1 MSARA
6 TWSVLSVLAM
16 LAFASFA
23 GAFIYAER
31 LNSDYAR
38 LDELTFG
45 NLLWSVEQA
54 ERSGLQLRQIVNE
67 LQQVDVVGQEHD
79 LYSAAGLTLSLE
91 TVIGHLRDLDAL
103 SVSEDFS
110 QRYGQHAVFQDLLGR
125 LEALK
130 RVLDAGQVSEQTLQA
145 LEAVLAGFAQSLN
158 NLSLIVM
165 ERTDRLAEQVSGEI
179 ETLLI
184 LGGVGLV
191 GLVLCIVLLLR
202 INRKTDRRMSQAE
215 LMKEQAIGALNTL
228 GHGFAYFDA
237 DDRLVLFNDWYRRTF
252 SLPLKNGMT
261 FEETIRLGLQHG
273 LYADADAKGEAWIA
287 ERMHLHRHPEGP
299 FQMQFGNGRWMQVDE
314 RSTGDGGRAGLRF
327 DITEW
332 KVKEEAL
339 KTELQQRGALLSAL
353 RRATSLPA
361 AVLDHMLTL
370 LPQERDAERS
380 RIYLETAFQAHNLI
394 SRMIDDL
401 PVLADPTRG
410 ELGLVAVDFESE
422 RLWRIPMAFLGA
434 GAETSGVILKP
445 VPDANLPQRL
455 KGDATRLLQVIV
467 MLLDHALAEADGG
480 QLSLGFSLAVP
491 QGSASSALLL
501 RCEIGLSD
509 RAPSRERW
517 STLLE
522 LSPQD
527 FDPDS
532 LKASGLVLARRLAE
546 AMGGRLRLSEGF
558 VFEAPVS
565 RIPMPLVTSGLDRD
579 RPLLDQGALRFEGDP
594 SVLIVEDDRINQR
607 LILAYLSRMGVR
619 AEAVDDGAAAVERA
633 ARTRFDLILMDIVL
647 PELDGLG
654 ATEAIRSG
662 DGACRDAPILA
673 LTANAK
679 PIDVEHC
686 LSAGMNGHIAKPVD
700 PVRLLQAMQRWMK
713 VSRDDENSQPCARDP
728 EFDDPLDAAAL
739 DDLVAGAGGA
749 LATELIGDFLTD
761 LDARMEALHSAA
773 KEMDSATLVKVC
785 HSIKGSAGLFGASE
799 LADLA
804 AQIEEEAKHLSRG
817 EAFRLISELSAAR
830 DRSRDAYG
838 SWQTRH
844 GTGLDAIDQPPGEP
858 PTGGRPP
865 RPEISD
871 KL

>member
-16 LAFASFA
+16 LAFGSLA
-23 GAFIYAER
+23 GAFVYAEW

-38 LDELTFG
+38 LQELKFG
-45 NLLWSVEQA
+45 ELLWSVEQA
-54 ERSGLQLRQIVNE
+54 EQSGLQLHQIVSE
-67 LQQVDVVGQEHD
+67 LQQADVVGQERS
-79 LYSAAGLTLSLE
+79 LYSAAGLALSLE

-103 SVSEDFS
+103 SASEDFS
-110 QRYGQHAVFQDLLGR
+110 LRYGQHAAFRDLLGR

-130 RVLDAGQVSEQTLQA
+130 RDLNAGTMSEQTLQA
-145 LEAVLAGFAQSLN
+145 LEAVLAGFVQSLN
-158 NLSLIVM
+158 SLSLIVM
-165 ERTDRLAEQVSGEI
+165 ERTDGLSEEVSAEI
-179 ETLLI
+179 ETLMI
-184 LGGVGLV
+184 LGAAGLV

-202 INRKTDRRMSQAE
+202 INRKIYRRMGQAE
-215 LMKEQAIGALNTL
+215 LSKEQVIGALNTL

-237 DDRLVLFNDWYRRTF
+237 DDRLVLYNDWYRRTF
-252 SLPLKNGMT
+252 SLPVKEGMT
-261 FEETIRLGLQHG
+261 FEETIRMGLQHG
-273 LYADADAKGEAWIA
+273 LYPNPDAKGEEWIA
-287 ERMHLHRHPEGP
+287 ERMRLHRHPEGP
-299 FQMQFGNGRWMQVDE
+299 LQMQFANGRWLQVDE
-314 RSTGDGGRAGLRF
+314 RATGDGGRAGLRF

-339 KTELQQRGALLSAL
+339 KADLQQREAYLSAL
-353 RRATSLPA
+353 RRATSLPSS
-361 AVLDHMLTL
+361 VLDHMLTL
-370 LPQERDAERS
+370 LAKERDAERS
-380 RIYLETAFQAHNLI
+380 RVYLETAFQAHSLI
-394 SRMIDDL
+394 SRMIEDL
-401 PVLADPTRG
+401 PLLADPTRG
-410 ELGLVAVDFESE
+410 ALGLVAVDFETE
-422 RLWRIPMAFLGA
+422 RLWQTPMAFLGA
-434 GAETSGVILKP
+434 SAETSGVTLKP
-445 VPDANLPQRL
+445 TPDANLPQSL
-455 KGDATRLLQVIV
+455 KGDVTRLLQVIV
-467 MLLDHALAEADGG
+467 MLLDLALAEADGG

-517 STLLE
+517 STLLA

-527 FDPDS
+527 FNPDS
-532 LKASGLVLARRLAE
+532 LKGGSGLILARRLAE
-546 AMGGRLRLSEGF
+546 AMGGRLRLGEGF

-565 RIPMPLVTSGLDRD
+565 RIPMPMVTSGLDRD
-579 RPLLDQGALRFEGDP
+579 RPLLDQSVLRFEGDP

-607 LILAYLSRMGVR
+607 LILAYLSRMGVK
-619 AEAVDDGAAAVERA
+619 AEAVADGAAAVERA
-633 ARTRFDLILMDIVL
+633 AGTRFDLILMDIVL

-662 DGACRDAPILA
+662 DGACRDTPILA

-679 PIDVEHC
+679 PIQVEHC

-713 VSRDDENSQPCARDP
+713 VSRVEENSQPRSTGP

-773 KEMDSATLVKVC
+773 KDMDSATLVKVC

-817 EAFRLISELSAAR
+817 EAFRLISELSTAR

-838 SWQTRH
+838 SWQARH
-844 GTGLDAIDQPPGEP
+844 GTGLDAIDPP
-858 PTGGRPP
+858 
-865 RPEISD
+865 
-871 KL
+871 